1 MYVCMYIIILN
12 VGISTNHRLLLIYVC
27 MYLFLYIF
35 MYVFMYAIIL
45 VYICILGYSSFFLHF
60 ESVVLFTC
68 LQRPYLQPPRSCDSD
83 GKPSSHSV
91 SNATAGNEINNLISM
106 KLLIEILYFLFGLSG
121 AWTDE
126 PQLKQKKSNSLLK
139 VFKKIQ

>member
-12 VGISTNHRLLLIYVC
+12 VGISTNYRLLLIYVC

-45 VYICILGYSSFFLHF
+45 VYICILGYSSFFFLHC

-68 LQRPYLQPPRSCDSD
+68 LQPPRSCDSD

-139 VFKKIQ
+139 V